1 VLRIK
6 IKGDPADCEGEVSR
20 WLVIRVREAKLA
32 VKWHFELN
40 PHTLIRLADHAV
52 PADLVL
58 AGFQLLFE
66 ISVISNRAGYHDWF
80 VAAQKLYSHLPSS
93 PTHHVVEP
101 VCVSFVRG
109 LHSPRCVLHK
119 QNSVTSYS
127 RRRSTLRLAAAHTC
141 VRLSR
146 WWVTAIIRDVPLT
159 CVEGHCL

>member
-1 VLRIK
+1 M
-6 IKGDPADCEGEVSR
+6 SR

-58 AGFQLLFE
+58 AGFQRLFE

-80 VAAQKLYSHLPSS
+80 IATQKLYSHLPSS

-101 VCVSFVRG
+101 VSVSFVRR
-109 LHSPRCVLHK
+109 LHSPCCVLHT
-119 QNSVTSYS
+119 QILS
-127 RRRSTLRLAAAHTC
+127 RRLAGLAAPSDW
-141 VRLSR
+141 RLRTPAFDCKR
-146 WWVTAIIRDVPLT
+146 WCGNGD
-159 CVEGHCL
+159 